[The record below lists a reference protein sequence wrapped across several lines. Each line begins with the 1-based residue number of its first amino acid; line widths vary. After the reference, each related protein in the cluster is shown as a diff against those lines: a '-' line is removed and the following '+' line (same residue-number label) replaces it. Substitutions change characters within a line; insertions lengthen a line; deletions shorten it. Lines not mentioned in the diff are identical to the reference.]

1 MDKRTKPVKV
11 PVILQ
16 MEALECGA
24 ASLAMILAYYKKWIP
39 LEEVR
44 VACGVSRDGSIALNI
59 VKAAQGYGMQYKAYW
74 YNTDK
79 VQEQAHFP
87 AMLFWNRSHYVVL
100 NGIKKGYFYIN
111 DPATGFIRLSR
122 EDFDRYYSGLCIEF
136 TPGENFV
143 PEGKPKRALDYLKEI
158 VSRNKGLVFFVMI
171 TGALAMAAGAF
182 MPVITR
188 VYTDEILIGDGGDW
202 YQGLLWF
209 FAGLILFQFIASS
222 VNLIYIKYCTGKLA
236 VTSNASFME
245 HIFRMPME
253 FFSQRSAGDL
263 AARQAANDTVAS
275 TLIGQ
280 LAPILI
286 DFIMLIFYL
295 AVMISYS
302 PFLTAV
308 GVFTILLNL
317 FVANRISKK
326 RTEISRVQMRD
337 QALLSAA
344 TVAGIDMVET
354 IKASGTENGFMR
366 RWSGYHAG
374 VIKARVSF
382 DNINRVLGAVP
393 DLLLQLSNTAV
404 LLLGLW
410 SIMEGHFTEGL
421 LLAFQACMTSFTAPA
436 SRLISAGQ
444 SLQEMR
450 SSLERIHDVMDYP
463 EENRAKED
471 FDPEDLADAKKLTG
485 TIVMRHVTFG
495 YSRLGAPVITDF
507 NLSVKPGMRIA
518 IVGESGSGK
527 STIARLLSGLYEQW
541 EGEILFDGKPIG
553 EIPKPLF
560 NGSLA
565 MVDQEVVIFRDTIE
579 NNIKMWD
586 ETIEDFDMIL
596 AARDAQIHDDI
607 MCHRE
612 GYRHMLE
619 ENGRNLSGGQRQR
632 IEIARVL
639 AQDPSIIIMDEATAA
654 LDAVTECDVSNYIHD
669 RGITSII
676 IAHRLSTIRDCDLIV
691 VLDHG
696 KIVQQG
702 SHKELIAE
710 GGLYK
715 TLLTTQ

>member
-1 MDKRTKPVKV
+1 MVNKTKPVKV

-24 ASLAMILAYYKKWIP
+24 ASLAMIMAYYKKWVP

-59 VKAAQGYGMQYKAYW
+59 VKAAKGYGMDYSAYW
-74 YNTDK
+74 YSTQRLMEKAN
-79 VQEQAHFP
+79 FP
-87 AMLFWNRSHYVVL
+87 AILFWNRNHYVVL
-100 NGIKKGYFYIN
+100 NGIRKGYFYIN
-111 DPATGFIRLSR
+111 DPSAGFVRLSLEEFKR
-122 EDFDRYYSGLCIEF
+122 HYSGLCIEF
-136 TPGENFV
+136 TPGEGFV
-143 PEGKPKRALDYLKEI
+143 PDGKSKSVFDYLKGI
-158 VSRNKGLVFFVMI
+158 VSKNKGLVLFVMI

-182 MPVITR
+182 IPVITR
-188 VYTDEILIGDGGDW
+188 IYTDEVLTGNGASW
-202 YQGLLWF
+202 YKGLLWF
-209 FAGLILFQFIASS
+209 FAGLILFQFVASS
-222 VNLIYIKYCTGKLA
+222 INLIYIRYCTGKIA

-245 HIFRMPME
+245 HLFRMPME
-253 FFSQRSAGDL
+253 FFSQRTAGDL
-263 AARQAANDTVAS
+263 AGRQAANDTVAA

-286 DFIMLIFYL
+286 NFIMLIFYL

-308 GVFTILLNL
+308 GVFTMLLNL

-326 RTEISRVQMRD
+326 RTEISKVQLRD
-337 QALLSAA
+337 KALLGSA
-344 TVAGIDMVET
+344 TVAGINMVET
-354 IKASGTENGFMR
+354 IKASGTENGYLR
-366 RWSGYHAG
+366 RWAGYHAG
-374 VIKARVSF
+374 VIKAKVSF

-393 DLLLQLSNTAV
+393 DLLLQISNIAV

-421 LLAFQACMTSFTAPA
+421 LLAFQACMSSFTAPA
-436 SRLISAGQ
+436 SQLISAGQ

-450 SSLERIHDVMDYP
+450 SSLERIHDVMSYP
-463 EENRAKED
+463 EDRRAKED
-471 FDPEDLADAKKLTG
+471 FDPEELADAKKLTG
-485 TIVMRHVTFG
+485 TIEMKHVTFG
-495 YSRLGAPVITDF
+495 YSRLGNPVITDF

-518 IVGESGSGK
+518 IVGGSGSGK
-527 STIARLLSGLYEQW
+527 STIAKLLSGLYEPW
-541 EGEILFDGKPIG
+541 EGEILFDGKPISD
-553 EIPKPLF
+553 IPKPLF

-565 MVDQEVVIFRDTIE
+565 MVDQDVVLFRDSIE

-596 AARDAQIHDDI
+596 AARDVQLHEDI
-607 MCHRE
+607 MCQKD

-632 IEIARVL
+632 LEIARVL
-639 AQDPSIIIMDEATAA
+639 AQDPSVIILDEATSA
-654 LDAVTECDVSNYIHD
+654 LDAITECEVSNYIHD
-669 RGITSII
+669 RGLTCII

-696 KIVQQG
+696 KAVQMG
-702 SHKELIAE
+702 SHKELIAQ

-715 TLLTTQ
+715 TLVSTQ